1 MEEPGDGLHEE
12 QRIWQGIDIFGVWGW
27 MDGSWLYRIYI
38 LLLLIIIKFELV
50 SLTVRELRTRPRD
63 K

>member
-1 MEEPGDGLHEE
+1 MEKDMAE
-12 QRIWQGIDIFGVWGW
+12 DIFGVWGW